1 MPLLPSLLR
10 LATIAAWG
18 TSGPPL
24 RPRAKRNRVLRR
36 LGVRHRVFQSVACRL
51 PVAHYWQQTV
61 VIFTTTITV
70 FTTWYLL
77 HGRAAPLKPP
87 QRIIEKRNGRRKIWV
102 VCPRVCKHQ
111 QGSCAPR
118 WQRSNRQ
125 NTVTDST
132 KYKTKHNGRGFLL
145 LRATR
150 KHGQW
155 ARGGWC
161 VRLRPPVTSR
171 RSFLTPLSIVWHQTS
186 SVSVFLP
193 WRSHRILST

>member
-61 VIFTTTITV
+61 VFFTTTITV

-132 KYKTKHNGRGFLL
+132 RPNTMNGDFFYFVQ
-145 LRATR
+145 
-150 KHGQW
+150 HGQR

-171 RSFLTPLSIVWHQTS
+171 RSFLTPLSIV
-186 SVSVFLP
+186 
-193 WRSHRILST
+193 